1 MRHRIFEIIE
11 AATDGDRYSKIYDY
25 LMIALI
31 VASIV
36 PLCFKESHTTFVFI
50 DMACTSVFC
59 IDYIL
64 RFSTA
69 DIKLKKGKWSFLL
82 YPFTPFAVVDLLSI
96 LPSFTPV
103 TSAFRVF
110 RALRLLR
117 SFRVFRA
124 FKFFRYSKQFDM
136 VIRVIKNQRVP
147 LISVLLLAVGYIFLS
162 GLVMFNVEPDSFDN
176 FFEALYWA
184 TTALTTVGYGDI
196 YPVSEIGR
204 IISMVSSLT
213 GIAVVALPSGIIT
226 SGYMEELSKTK

>member
-1 MRHRIFEIIE
+1 MRHRVFEIIE
-11 AATDGDRYSKIYDY
+11 AAKGGDLYSKIYDY

-31 VASIV
+31 VASIF
-36 PLCFKESHTTFVFI
+36 PLCFKQSYPAFTAVDI
-50 DMACTSVFC
+50 VCTAAFC
-59 IDYIL
+59 VDYGL
-64 RFSTA
+64 RLITA
-69 DIKLKKGKWSFLL
+69 DIKLKKGRASFLI
-82 YPFTPFAVVDLLSI
+82 YPFTPFAIVDLLSI
-96 LPSFTPV
+96 LPSFAPV

-162 GLVMFNVEPDSFDN
+162 GLVMFNVEPDSFCN

-204 IISMVSSLT
+204 IVSMVSSLT
-213 GIAVVALPSGIIT
+213 GIAVVALPAGIIT
-226 SGYMEELSKTK
+226 SGYMEELNKSK